1 MIVIFIG
8 KMMII
13 SRQVYYIFIT
23 NHNFIEI
30 RDGVGCRMGGLRQ
43 ACARTIH
50 GYYYIWVANP
60 FFMFV
65 LEIVIV

>member
-1 MIVIFIG
+1 MFIVIIL
-8 KMMII
+8 
-13 SRQVYYIFIT
+13 YYYGIQIT
-23 NHNFIEI
+23 ILMEI

>member
-1 MIVIFIG
+1 MLLRIT
-8 KMMII
+8 II
-13 SRQVYYIFIT
+13 M
-23 NHNFIEI
+23 EI

-43 ACARTIH
+43 ACAQTIH
-50 GYYYIWVANP
+50 GYFIWVENP